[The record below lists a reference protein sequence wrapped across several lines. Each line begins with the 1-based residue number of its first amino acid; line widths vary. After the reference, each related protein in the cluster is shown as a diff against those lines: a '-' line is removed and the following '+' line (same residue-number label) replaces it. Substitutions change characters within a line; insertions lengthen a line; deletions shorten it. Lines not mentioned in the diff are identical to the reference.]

1 MFNYVNVS
9 NICICIEDGYYLE
22 ELTNYFV
29 EYFENNSYS
38 FQIKSPYKD
47 SLVLN
52 KYYGLKNIGTISI
65 LIEINKGI
73 YENDFDKFKNH
84 TLDTKVSV
92 YYIDN
97 ATGKKDIS
105 VFV

>member
-1 MFNYVNVS
+1 M
-9 NICICIEDGYYLE
+9 
-22 ELTNYFV
+22 
-29 EYFENNSYS
+29 
-38 FQIKSPYKD
+38 
-47 SLVLN
+47 
-52 KYYGLKNIGTISI
+52 
-65 LIEINKGI
+65 IEINKGI

-84 TLDTKVSV
+84 TLDTKVSD